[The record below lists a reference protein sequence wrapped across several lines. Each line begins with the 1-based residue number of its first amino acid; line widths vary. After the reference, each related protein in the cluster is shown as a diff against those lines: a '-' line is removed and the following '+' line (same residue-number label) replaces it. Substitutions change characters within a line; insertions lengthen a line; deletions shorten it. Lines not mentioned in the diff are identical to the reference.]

1 MSSSAEDKEKIIS
14 ALGGRKGII
23 DSTVPSVVFLGSYN
37 ITKNLEIC
45 MMISLVVATFLLIL
59 RLIRRDKL
67 MHTVSGFIAV
77 AFCGWL
83 AWKTGKPSNYFQP
96 SLWKNSAFLVVY
108 LISIIVKWPVIGLM
122 LGAILG
128 ENLAWRKD
136 PLRLRAYTYATWI
149 WFALFATRLAIQY
162 PLYLADEFK
171 ALGVAN
177 IFLGFPLYAL
187 TLWGTWRVISAV
199 PLAKNES

>member
-37 ITKNLEIC
+37 ITKNLEVC
-45 MMISLVVATFLLIL
+45 MLISLVLATFLLIL

-67 MHTVSGFIAV
+67 MHTISGFMA
-77 AFCGWL
+77 
-83 AWKTGKPSNYFQP
+83 
-96 SLWKNSAFLVVY
+96 VY

-162 PLYLADEFK
+162 PLYLADNFN

-187 TLWGTWRVISAV
+187 ALWGTWQVISAV